1 MHRLLERQ
9 LARARR
15 DTPDGE
21 TDLETLLALV
31 DAAYLEFDRQRRVL
45 AHTQEIMR
53 DEYGLINAG
62 LSRLR
67 DAITQMGAGF
77 AIWDSNDRLVLCNAL
92 LREILPQ
99 NAELLRPGVA
109 FADCIVNMAPHF
121 GSFGGAEKVNDWVT
135 KRVALHRDPADP
147 FEITLADNRHVRI
160 WEAKTSEGGIV
171 GVYIDV
177 TESKRAEGE
186 LRRAKEAAESANRS
200 KSLFLANMSHE
211 LRTPL
216 NAIIGF
222 SEIMQGEMMGPL
234 GDRRYLT
241 YAHDIHD
248 AGAHLLEIINDILDM
263 SKIEAGKFELDAE
276 WVDLGELIDGVVNM
290 VRARAH
296 EAGLTLHVAAAGLL
310 SVFCERRALR
320 QVLLNLIGNAIK
332 FTPAGG
338 RVDIAAKVTADGGV
352 AVAVADTGVGIAPQN
367 IPLAL
372 MPFGQIELT
381 LSRAHGGVGLGLPL
395 SQRLAE
401 LHGGHLEIASTVGSG
416 TTVSVT
422 LPPERVSRS
431 ALRSA

>member
-9 LARARR
+9 VNRARR
-15 DTPDGE
+15 NSPDGE
-21 TDLETLLALV
+21 IDLETLLGLV

-45 AHTQEIMR
+45 AHTHEIMR
-53 DEYGLINAG
+53 EEFGLINAG

-77 AIWDSNDRLVLCNAL
+77 AIWDSNDRLVMCNEL
-92 LREILPQ
+92 LREILPET
-99 NAELLRPGVA
+99 AELLRPGVT
-109 FADCIVNMAPHF
+109 FTECIVRMAPHF
-121 GSFGGAEKVNDWVT
+121 GSFGADGPVHDWVT
-135 KRVALHRDPADP
+135 ERLARHRNPADP
-147 FEITLADNRHVRI
+147 FEITLAGGRHVRI

-177 TESKRAEGE
+177 TESKRAEDE

-222 SEIMQGEMMGPL
+222 SEIIQGEMMGPL
-234 GDRRYLT
+234 GDRRYHV

-248 AGAHLLEIINDILDM
+248 AGRHLLEIINDILDM
-263 SKIEAGKFELDAE
+263 SKIESGKFELDAE
-276 WVDLGELIDGVVNM
+276 WADLGELIDGVVQM
-290 VRARAH
+290 VRGRVH
-296 EAGLTLHVAAAGLL
+296 EAGLTLHVAASGLP
-310 SVFCERRALR
+310 SVCCERRALR
-320 QVLLNLIGNAIK
+320 QVLLNLLGNAIK
-332 FTPAGG
+332 FTPSGG
-338 RVDIAAKVTADGGV
+338 RIDVTAKVAADGGV
-352 AVAVADTGVGIAPQN
+352 IVSVTDTGIGIAPQN

-372 MPFGQIELT
+372 TPFGQVEVT

-395 SQRLAE
+395 SQRLVD
-401 LHGGHLEIASTVGSG
+401 LHGGRLEIVSTVGSG

-422 LPPERVSRS
+422 LPPDRVDHA

>member
-1 MHRLLERQ
+1 
-9 LARARR
+9 
-15 DTPDGE
+15 
-21 TDLETLLALV
+21 
-31 DAAYLEFDRQRRVL
+31 DRQRRVL
-45 AHTQEIMR
+45 AHTHEIMR
-53 DEYGLINAG
+53 DEYGLMNAG

-109 FADCIVNMAPHF
+109 FAECIVNMAPHF
-121 GSFGGAEKVNDWVT
+121 VSFGSARKANDWVT
-135 KRVALHRDPADP
+135 ERVALHCDPADP

-171 GVYIDV
+171 GVYVDI

-222 SEIMQGEMMGPL
+222 SEVMQGEMIGPL
-234 GDRRYLT
+234 GDRRYLA

-248 AGAHLLEIINDILDM
+248 AGAHLLEIISDILDM

-276 WVDLGELIDGVVNM
+276 WIDLGELIDGVLHM
-290 VRARAH
+290 VRARAR
-296 EAGLTLHVAAAGLL
+296 EAGLTLHAAAAGLPP
-310 SVFCERRALR
+310 VFCERRALR

-338 RVDIAAKVTADGGV
+338 RIDVAAKVTADGGV
-352 AVAVADTGVGIAPQN
+352 AVVVTDTGVGIAPQN

-372 MPFGQIELT
+372 TPFGQIDLT

-401 LHGGHLEIASTVGSG
+401 LHGGRLEIASTVGSG